1 MTLTPCT
8 VFRDKLRF
16 NSKVKRNDYMPPWS
30 DDLFLVLALLS
41 VFAFFVGIF
50 RFVFRSGKRKAGAKL
65 SGLSVIV
72 FFLAILAF
80 GFVNEAILARSGF
93 ETQAVYDE
101 AASFG
106 IFDAEKWEQRKD
118 AVREERRLEEESIA
132 REREAQLA
140 AEQAKEA
147 EERRKGFHCLSGWD
161 GSHAAFKRQVKS
173 MMRNPSSFEHI
184 STRVTPVSDAGTHT
198 VIMEYRAENGFG
210 GITVGSALGEYSST
224 NCDDFTVLTVN

>member
-1 MTLTPCT
+1 
-8 VFRDKLRF
+8 
-16 NSKVKRNDYMPPWS
+16 MPPWL

-41 VFAFFVGIF
+41 VVAFFVGVF
-50 RFVFRSGKRKAGAKL
+50 RFVFKSGKRKAGAKL

-72 FFLAILAF
+72 FFIALLAF
-80 GFVNEAILARSGF
+80 SFVNEAILARSGF
-93 ETQAVYDE
+93 ESQAIYDE

-106 IFDAEKWEQRKD
+106 IFDAQEWEQRKETL
-118 AVREERRLEEESIA
+118 REEKRLEEENLA
-132 REREAQLA
+132 REREAELA
-140 AEQAKEA
+140 AEQATKA

-184 STRVTPVSDAGTHT
+184 STRVTPVNDAGTHT

-210 GITVGSALGEYSST
+210 GMTVGSALGEYSST
-224 NCDDFTVLTVN
+224 NCNDFTVLTVN

>member
-1 MTLTPCT
+1 
-8 VFRDKLRF
+8 
-16 NSKVKRNDYMPPWS
+16 MPPWL

-41 VFAFFVGIF
+41 VVAFFVGAF
-50 RFVFRSGKRKAGAKL
+50 RFVFKSGKRKAGAKL

-72 FFLAILAF
+72 FFVASLAF
-80 GFVNEAILARSGF
+80 SFVNDAILARSGF
-93 ETQAVYDE
+93 ESQAIYDE

-106 IFDAEKWEQRKD
+106 INDAQEWEQRKETL
-118 AVREERRLEEESIA
+118 REEKRLEEENLA
-132 REREAQLA
+132 REREAKLA
-140 AEQAKEA
+140 AERAEEA

-184 STRVTPVSDAGTHT
+184 STKVTPVNDAGTHT

-210 GITVGSALGEYSST
+210 GMTVGSALGEYSST
-224 NCDDFTVLTVN
+224 NCNDFTVLTVN

>member
-1 MTLTPCT
+1 
-8 VFRDKLRF
+8 
-16 NSKVKRNDYMPPWS
+16 MPTWL

-41 VFAFFVGIF
+41 VVAFFVG
-50 RFVFRSGKRKAGAKL
+50 VFRLVFNSGKRKAGAKL

-72 FFLAILAF
+72 FLVALLAF
-80 GFVNEAILARSGF
+80 SFANEAMLARSGF
-93 ETQAVYDE
+93 ESQDIYNE

-106 IFDAEKWEQRKD
+106 IYNSEEWERRKETL
-118 AVREERRLEEESIA
+118 REERRQEEA
-132 REREAQLA
+132 NLALEREA
-140 AEQAKEA
+140 EQAAKREEEA

-198 VIMEYRAENGFG
+198 VFMEYRAENGFG
-210 GITVGSALGEYSST
+210 GMTVGSATGEYSSA
-224 NCDDFTVLTVN
+224 NCDDFKVLTIN